1 MVKRVLAWLSLGAV
15 AVGVGS
21 GCQGGCWLTAEA
33 VTTDPQTECL
43 HLFAGQHENDPTV
56 CAVPQL
62 GGTNNCNET
71 LNLPKVSETG
81 TPMAVAPGGKIA
93 WRLPEKSVAPGV
105 VVTARGSDART
116 YTVMATLGDQPITIT
131 VPVHDD

>member
-1 MVKRVLAWLSLGAV
+1 VVAWLSLGAV

-21 GCQGGCWLTAEA
+21 GCM
-33 VTTDPQTECL
+33 
-43 HLFAGQHENDPTV
+43 
-56 CAVPQL
+56 
-62 GGTNNCNET
+62 
-71 LNLPKVSETG
+71 NLPKVSETG
-81 TPMAVAPGGKIA
+81 TPVSVAPGGKIV

-116 YTVMATLGDQPITIT
+116 YTVIATLGDQPITIT